1 MNRMSPTGIYQ
12 YVLEHYDP
20 DRNLL
25 IDSSGLPNGIHMPLT
40 NTNVHKGK
48 VSREVWLIF
57 VVQRKTGLPLFYQA
71 VPGNIIGIPR

>member
-1 MNRMSPTGIYQ
+1 MKELPGLKDRAYIK

-40 NTNVHKGK
+40 GTNQVYCF
-48 VSREVWLIF
+48 SLSL
-57 VVQRKTGLPLFYQA
+57 TSACYSSSL
-71 VPGNIIGIPR
+71 